1 MNRLFGKPKHEGN
14 ALQTLDK
21 LNEVSIET
29 YRRKD
34 SDFELNWRMICD
46 RIGDLD
52 PSYLRNGLLI
62 GYGADTWDA
71 REEGESAPEE
81 GWTRGWEGQRV
92 HSC

>member
-34 SDFELNWRMICD
+34 SDFELNWRMISVVYC
-46 RIGDLD
+46 
-52 PSYLRNGLLI
+52 YLRNGLLV